1 MSKMKE
7 KFIEE
12 RELEEYEEETLR
24 MYYSH
29 LLLLSEEEEWK
40 TIETIN
46 AVKEN

>member
-1 MSKMKE
+1 MSKMKD
-7 KFIEE
+7 KFIEQ
-12 RELEEYEEETLR
+12 REQEEYDNETLAL
-24 MYYSH
+24 YYNH